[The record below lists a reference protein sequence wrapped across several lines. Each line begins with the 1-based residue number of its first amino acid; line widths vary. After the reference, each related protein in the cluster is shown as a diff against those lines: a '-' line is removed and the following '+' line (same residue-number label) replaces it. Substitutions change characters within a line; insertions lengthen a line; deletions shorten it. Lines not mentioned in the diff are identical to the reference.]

1 MNRFNRVTRAT
12 WLEPTSSTHVSIADC
27 SIHSDEEQ
35 KKLLEPFS

>member
-1 MNRFNRVTRAT
+1 MNRFNRVTRAAR
-12 WLEPTSSTHVSIADC
+12 LESTSPTQVSIADC